1 MEWLFGGPAGWQ
13 EAVAAVIVAA
23 AVVSL
28 YRHLRGMFGAASP
41 SGSGAGCRGC
51 AGDCEEPDPATDAAA
66 LAARGETP
74 RDTGSG
80 VTPVTPTARGSLH

>member
-28 YRHLRGMFGAASP
+28 YRHLRGMFGAAKP
-41 SGSGAGCRGC
+41 SGSGAGCHSC
-51 AGDCEEPDPATDAAA
+51 AGDCEEPDPAADAAA
-66 LAARGETP
+66 LGGAVHNSPADGRA
-74 RDTGSG
+74 
-80 VTPVTPTARGSLH
+80 PVTPTARGSLH